1 MGTQERVE
9 KFLYELTLTF
19 ESVGEGAWV
28 INDAEKGLQNVVVL
42 VEEPLVIVRVKVMDL
57 PENNREKFFEQLLR
71 LNASDLVHGAYA
83 LEGDNVILVNT
94 LFADTIDLEEFQ
106 STLDAISLAL
116 AQHYEVLAGYR
127 SQ

>member
-1 MGTQERVE
+1 MSAQDRVE
-9 KFLYELTLTF
+9 KFLFELTLTF
-19 ESVGEGAWV
+19 ENIEEGAWV
-28 INDAEKGLQNVVVL
+28 INDEDKGLRNVVVL

-57 PENNREKFFEQLLR
+57 PGKNREKFYEQLLR
-71 LNASDLVHGAYA
+71 LNATDLVHGAYA

-94 LFADTIDLEEFQ
+94 LFADSIDFEEFQ

-116 AQHYEVLAGYR
+116 AQHYEVLAGFR

>member
-1 MGTQERVE
+1 MGVQERIE
-9 KFLYELTLTF
+9 KFLFDLSLTF
-19 ESVGEGAWV
+19 ENVGDGAWV
-28 INDAEKGLQNVVVL
+28 INDEDKGLQNVVVL
-42 VEEPLVIVRVKVMDL
+42 AEEPLVIVRVKVMDL
-57 PENNREKFFEQLLR
+57 PSKDREAFFEHLLR

-94 LFADTIDLEEFQ
+94 LAVESLDLEEFQ

-127 SQ
+127 NQ